1 MAFSFKD
8 RPNIIASLK
17 KDYFDIIVIGGGIT
31 GAGIA
36 LDAASRGLKVALI
49 EKGDFASGTSSKST
63 KLIHGGLRYLK
74 QFDFK
79 LVREVGKERATVHK
93 LAPHL
98 VRPEKMLLP
107 LIKDGNYGKI
117 ITSVGLMV
125 YDVLADVEVQDQR
138 KMLTKEET
146 LACEPLLKPDH
157 VEGGGLYAEYQ
168 VDDARLVIEVIKAAH
183 DFDARCINYTKA
195 VDLIYKGGK
204 VSGVK
209 CEEHFSNE
217 SFEIYGDHVINASG
231 PWVDEIRLQNKSL
244 NEKRL
249 HLTKGVHI
257 VVDKAKLPIKQS
269 VYFDVSD
276 GRMIFAIPRVKT
288 TYIGTT
294 DTEYSANKDDIRA
307 TKADV
312 NYLIDAVNDMFP
324 FSDISKD
331 DVQSSWAGVRP
342 LIHEE
347 GKSASEISRKDE
359 IFEAENG
366 LISMAGGKLTGYRKM
381 AQKAVYLVAKRI
393 HDKTGKSIKPSRTK
407 RIMLPGNGFKDYK
420 DVLKYKEKYEPKFEA
435 KDHYKISRL
444 IDKYGSQFE
453 AIYKMYESFDS
464 SDENSLIRAELKFC
478 LENEMIS
485 SLLDFYERRTGRLYF
500 EIESITTSMEVIAA
514 DMGEFL
520 NWPIDDKK
528 EQIRCLK
535 DAIVLATT
543 FE

>member
-1 MAFSFKD
+1 MSFSFKD
-8 RPNIIASLK
+8 RPKIIVSLK
-17 KDYFDIIVIGGGIT
+17 KDYFDLIVIGGGIT

-36 LDAASRGLKVALI
+36 LDAASRGLKVALVD
-49 EKGDFASGTSSKST
+49 KGDFASGTSSKST

-138 KMLTKEET
+138 KMLSKEET
-146 LACEPLLKPDH
+146 LASEPLLKPDH

-183 DFDARCINYTKA
+183 DFDAKCLNYTQ
-195 VDLIYKGGK
+195 VSDLIYNGGK
-204 VSGVK
+204 VCGVK
-209 CEEHFSNE
+209 CEEKFTKE
-217 SFEIYGDHVINASG
+217 AFEIYADHVINASG
-231 PWVDEIRLQNKSL
+231 PWVDEIRKKNKSL

-249 HLTKGVHI
+249 HLTKGIHI

-294 DTEYSANKDDIRA
+294 DTEYSSDKDNIRA
-307 TKADV
+307 TKTDV
-312 NYLIDAVNDMFP
+312 DYLINAVNDMFP
-324 FSDISKD
+324 YSGISKED
-331 DVQSSWAGVRP
+331 IQSSWAGVRP

-393 HDKTGKSIKPSRTK
+393 HEKSGKSIKPSRTK

-420 DVLKYKEKYEPKFEA
+420 DVIKYKKKFEKKFEQ
-435 KDHYKISRL
+435 KDQFKISRL
-444 IDKYGSQFE
+444 IDKYGNQFE
-453 AIYKMYESFDS
+453 DIYKTFKAYESSND
-464 SDENSLIRAELKFC
+464 NNIIRAELQFC
-478 LENEMIS
+478 LNNEMIT

-500 EIESITTSMEVIAA
+500 EIDSITSSMEVIAD
-514 DMGEFL
+514 DMGKFL
-520 NWPIDDKK
+520 NWTTSEKK
-528 EQIRCLK
+528 EQIQSLK
-535 DAIVLATT
+535 DAIILATT